1 MPFAPGCSACS
12 TNRPSTKSGF
22 NNSLKTKTLDEDL
35 LREDDPVASQA
46 DGTPPVDYA
55 LVREELAELDEY
67 LRLARN
73 IREDQKSH
81 ALLSALQ
88 QGFERMGAM
97 GAARKAVIFTESR
110 RTQDYLARYLRPM
123 AMRAS
128 YPVQRWQPRPRIHRH
143 LPALAGPIH
152 WQ

>member
-1 MPFAPGCSACS
+1 M
-12 TNRPSTKSGF
+12 
-22 NNSLKTKTLDEDL
+22 
-35 LREDDPVASQA
+35 
-46 DGTPPVDYA
+46 DYA

-110 RTQDYLARYLRPM
+110 RTQDYLACYFEAHGDNGQSYRSAVAPKALHPPL
-123 AMRAS
+123 AS
-128 YPVQRWQPRPRIHRH
+128 TSAGWPNT
-143 LPALAGPIH
+143 LAVTG
-152 WQ
+152 